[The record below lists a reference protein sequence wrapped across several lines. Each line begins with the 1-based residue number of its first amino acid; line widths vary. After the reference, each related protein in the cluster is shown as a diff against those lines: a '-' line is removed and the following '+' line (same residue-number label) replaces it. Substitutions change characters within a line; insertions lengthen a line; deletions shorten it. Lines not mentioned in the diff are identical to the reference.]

1 MIKTVITV
9 IFDGIRYL
17 LFIENFILITVNLRE
32 SDNPVSMVIDLSKL
46 LDLFVM
52 IKYMHEGFCGF
63 LTMVLQS

>member
-1 MIKTVITV
+1 MIKAVLTV

-32 SDNPVSMVIDLSKL
+32 SDNPVSMVIDLSEL

-52 IKYMHEGFCGF
+52 IKSMQEGFCGF

>member
-1 MIKTVITV
+1 M

-17 LFIENFILITVNLRE
+17 LFIENFILVTVNLRE

-46 LDLFVM
+46 LDLFFM
-52 IKYMHEGFCGF
+52 IKSMQEEFCGF